1 MKNLYL
7 FAAIVG
13 AIVPGIFF
21 AQFIQLN
28 GVNLP
33 AFVSALFVNGAAGG
47 FSSDL
52 LISSFVFWAYMFHQT
67 KKGQAPKPW
76 LFMALNLCIG
86 LSCALPAYLY
96 AREKAGDAHRG

>member
-1 MKNLYL
+1 MKNFYL
-7 FAAIVG
+7 FAAVVG

-28 GVNLP
+28 GLN
-33 AFVSALFVNGAAGG
+33 FRTFISALFVNGAAGG

-52 LISSFVFWAYMFHQT
+52 LISSFVFWAYMFQQT
-67 KKGQAPKPW
+67 KNNSAPKPW
-76 LFMALNLCIG
+76 LFMVLNLGIG

-96 AREKAGDAHRG
+96 AREKAVDVHRG